1 MTYSELVAKCQAKT
15 LVYFCVFSNPDY
27 INLLKLLLISL
38 VLYTEDLSQID
49 LLVFTSSDLQQEII
63 VLEKTLNIRI
73 DTYIFDFKGKDQ
85 AVCSKLYIFD
95 YPLTQLY
102 KQILYLDTD
111 ILLQSDINKILQY
124 SLEEKIYGVE
134 EGTIGHEWWGG
145 ELFDFSKVDK
155 TLTAIN
161 GGTLLFRPTNTI
173 KQVFINICADIKYRS
188 EKSMALPVCSDQS
201 YINYYFI
208 KENIYNNTYL
218 TKYTKFYSKGAD
230 LNLINSDNILCHF
243 TWPIG
248 NAINKLERMSFF
260 LNKISSESVSE
271 YFHPKFDIIDKSYSW
286 NTSGQIIF
294 NANNILTTTW
304 ATGRWRWL
312 NSYLLEASW
321 DNFYHILRFNK
332 DYTSFISIRG
342 DFNISN
348 GSI

>member
-1 MTYSELVAKCQAKT
+1 MYSELVAKCQAKT
-15 LVYFCVFSNPDY
+15 LLYFCVFSNPDY
-27 INLLKLLLISL
+27 IKLLKLLFISL

-49 LLVFTSSDLQQEII
+49 LLVFTSSDLQQEI
-63 VLEKTLNIRI
+63 
-73 DTYIFDFKGKDQ
+73 
-85 AVCSKLYIFD
+85 
-95 YPLTQLY
+95 
-102 KQILYLDTD
+102 
-111 ILLQSDINKILQY
+111 
-124 SLEEKIYGVE
+124 
-134 EGTIGHEWWGG
+134 
-145 ELFDFSKVDK
+145 
-155 TLTAIN
+155 
-161 GGTLLFRPTNTI
+161 NTI

-188 EKSMALPVCSDQS
+188 EKSIALPVCSDQS

-218 TKYTKFYSKGAD
+218 SKYTKFYSKGAD
-230 LNLINSDNILCHF
+230 LNLIDSDNILCHF

-260 LNKISSESVSE
+260 LNKISSESLSE
-271 YFHPKFDIIDKSYSW
+271 YFHPKFDIIGKSYSW
-286 NTSGQIIF
+286 NMSGQIIF